1 MVGAGACGVLGALSW
16 VASTGGTIREPYA
29 AAAAGRL
36 GSTHTQAAL
45 APQVGV
51 GDEQPRTRAACFEAG
66 TRHEPWDPR
75 RRTLTNYNDL
85 APRLD
90 ASTPANMRREE
101 EDVLQGWCSSVLR
114 KTPLACEPCA
124 HQKWGKGCGRV
135 TSAWRQAGIR
145 VAGIIRQPIS
155 LMQNQLSGCSV
166 SATPP

>member
-1 MVGAGACGVLGALSW
+1 VGAGACGVLGARSW

-75 RRTLTNYNDL
+75 GRTITNYNDL

-90 ASTPANMRREE
+90 ASTPANIRREE
-101 EDVLQGWCSSVLR
+101 GDVL
-114 KTPLACEPCA
+114 
-124 HQKWGKGCGRV
+124 H
-135 TSAWRQAGIR
+135 
-145 VAGIIRQPIS
+145 
-155 LMQNQLSGCSV
+155 QLSRCSV